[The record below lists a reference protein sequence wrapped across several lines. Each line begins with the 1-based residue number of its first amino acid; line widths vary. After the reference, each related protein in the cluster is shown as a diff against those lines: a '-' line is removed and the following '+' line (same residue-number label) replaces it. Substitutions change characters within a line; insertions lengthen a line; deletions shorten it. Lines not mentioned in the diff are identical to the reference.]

1 MTASP
6 GIGAADIRLDTE
18 IKAVGRSFV
27 FRDNT
32 DPERK
37 PDIAFKHERQSVYPV
52 QFCRKSSGICM
63 RFSVRLFKPERKLPV
78 YTKVGRGKGDLGV
91 GVVKAFAGYLRK
103 EPDFAVRFKQIL
115 PSDRSEC
122 YSYAVFI
129 VYHVF
134 VFPVL
139 KLCIDINRLSH
150 IRVSVGITVRPG
162 L

>member
-37 PDIAFKHERQSVYPV
+37 PDIAFKYERQSVYPV

-115 PSDRSEC
+115 PPTAPNVILMPFLL
-122 YSYAVFI
+122 YITFLY
-129 VYHVF
+129 
-134 VFPVL
+134 FPS
-139 KLCIDINRLSH
+139 LS
-150 IRVSVGITVRPG
+150 SASTATV
-162 L
+162 